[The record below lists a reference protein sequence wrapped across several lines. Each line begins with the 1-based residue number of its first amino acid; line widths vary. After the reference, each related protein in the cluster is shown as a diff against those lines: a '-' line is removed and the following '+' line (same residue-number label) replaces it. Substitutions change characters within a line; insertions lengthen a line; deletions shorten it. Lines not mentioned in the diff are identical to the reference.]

1 MGSSSL
7 PRENPPSNETRVEW
21 PWYAVAFDR
30 LSKRWL
36 VEEWS
41 SRSDANRRAYGLP
54 LRQFTSVQVLDRCG
68 LELWRQ
74 RNDQSDQNPVTG
86 VQYGDLEV

>member
-1 MGSSSL
+1 MGK
-7 PRENPPSNETRVEW
+7 NVQPSESTSPDNKSEW
-21 PWYAVAFDR
+21 PWFAVAFDR

-74 RNDQSDQNPVTG
+74 RQERKSDQNPLSG